1 MGSIQSI
8 INLNYQSNSCL
19 DNAVPL
25 ALNLIGP
32 RAMDVL
38 AELSYVSMTPDHFPS
53 MFCKVGVKNNCH
65 GKTDICYVRVA
76 VLVCFV

>member
-1 MGSIQSI
+1 MILKTTRF
-8 INLNYQSNSCL
+8 NNS
-19 DNAVPL
+19 DPYSS

-53 MFCKVGVKNNCH
+53 MFCKV
-65 GKTDICYVRVA
+65 
-76 VLVCFV
+76 